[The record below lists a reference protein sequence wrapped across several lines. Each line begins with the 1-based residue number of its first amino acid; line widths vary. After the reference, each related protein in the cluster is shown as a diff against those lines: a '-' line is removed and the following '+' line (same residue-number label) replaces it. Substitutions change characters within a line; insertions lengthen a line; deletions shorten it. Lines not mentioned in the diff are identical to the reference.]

1 MQRVAPE
8 PPRLSRAQWQAV
20 FTATLDLNEAAKHML
35 GFADKIKQS
44 PRTRPP
50 RNGKKNGRKL
60 AGS

>member
-1 MQRVAPE
+1 
-8 PPRLSRAQWQAV
+8 
-20 FTATLDLNEAAKHML
+20 ML

-60 AGS
+60 AGN